1 MMTMQAS
8 SHIGEQAGDG
18 SNAAHVLVVD
28 DHADTARIMRR
39 LLEKSG
45 YRVTTA
51 GSVGEAMS
59 ACTAARFD
67 LLISDVGL
75 PDGSGYD
82 LIRQVRSGHGTR
94 GIAVSGFGSDADL
107 ESSREAGFDAHITK
121 PVDFEQLKA
130 TIVQVLGS
138 SQPARTDS

>member
-1 MMTMQAS
+1 MMTMQVS
-8 SHIGEQAGDG
+8 SQIGEQPGGA
-18 SNAAHVLVVD
+18 NTTHVLVVD

-51 GSVGEAMS
+51 GSVGEAMN
-59 ACTAARFD
+59 ACTTARFD

-75 PDGSGYD
+75 PDGNGYD
-82 LIRQVRSGHGTR
+82 LMRQVKSGHGTR
-94 GIAVSGFGSDADL
+94 GIAVSGFGSDSDL
-107 ESSREAGFDAHITK
+107 ESSRDAGFDAHITK

-130 TIVQVLGS
+130 AIVQVLGS
-138 SQPARTDS
+138 GQQARTDS